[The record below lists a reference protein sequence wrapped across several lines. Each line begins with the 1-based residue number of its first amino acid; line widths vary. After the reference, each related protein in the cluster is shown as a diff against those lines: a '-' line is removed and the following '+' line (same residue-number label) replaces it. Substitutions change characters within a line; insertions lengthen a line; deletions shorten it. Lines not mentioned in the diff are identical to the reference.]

1 MFWRIFHLSIKELI
15 QTLRD
20 RRSVGL
26 LLLAPIAQL
35 LIFGYVAT
43 TDLKRSPMVI
53 CDYSQTQQ
61 SRDFIRA
68 FTSSA
73 YFNDSYYVNSTDDID
88 YYIDRGKAVAAM
100 MVPRDFAACME
111 KGEPVTVGFIIDG
124 TNSNRATILNGYIEF
139 ITGDYSSKITRQVL
153 NRMGR
158 KFQPLINIEPRV
170 WFNPELKSVN
180 FMVPGVIGMLT
191 MILLLNITSLS
202 IVREREVGT
211 AEQLVVTPIRPVE
224 LIVGKTIPAAFAGFL
239 VTTLVLVFGL
249 VWFNIDFA
257 GSVWLLYLL
266 AAFFMFCAISVG
278 LIIST
283 YSNTGDQAIW
293 ANQFFMM
300 PNMLL
305 SGFIFPIDNMPKV
318 VQYFTYCLP
327 MRYYLKIIRGI
338 FLQGAGFMQLW
349 PQAAAL
355 MGWGLLAASFAIL
368 RLRKRLN

>member
-1 MFWRIFHLSIKELI
+1 MFWRIYHLSVKELI

-26 LLLAPIAQL
+26 LLVAPLFQL

-43 TDLKRSPMVI
+43 TDLRRSPMVI
-53 CDYSQTQQ
+53 CDYSQSQQ
-61 SRDFIRA
+61 SREFIRA
-68 FTSSA
+68 FTSSG
-73 YFNDSYYVNSTDDID
+73 YFDDNFYVNTSEDID

-100 MVPRDFAACME
+100 MIPRDFAACLQ
-111 KGEPVTVGFIIDG
+111 KGDPITVGFIIDG

-139 ITGDYSSKITRQVL
+139 ITANYSNQIARQVFS
-153 NRMGR
+153 RMGR
-158 KFQPLINIEPRV
+158 QPKLLLAAEPRV

-180 FMVPGVIGMLT
+180 YMVPGVIGMLT
-191 MILLLNITSLS
+191 MILLMNLTSLC

-211 AEQLVVTPIRPVE
+211 AEQLVVTPIRPIE
-224 LIVGKTIPAAFAGFL
+224 LIIGKTIPAAFAGFL

-257 GSVWLLYLL
+257 GSVLLLYFF
-266 AAFFMFCAISVG
+266 AAFFMFCSISVG

-283 YSNTGDQAIW
+283 YSSTGDQAIW
-293 ANQFFMM
+293 ANQFFMI

-305 SGFIFPIDNMPKV
+305 SGFIFPISNMPTA
-318 VQYFTYCLP
+318 VQYLTYFLP

-338 FLQGAGFMQLW
+338 FLQGAGFSQLW
-349 PQAAAL
+349 PQAAVL
-355 MGWGLLAASFAIL
+355 LGWGVLAAVFASL
-368 RLRKRLN
+368 RLRKHMI

>member
-1 MFWRIFHLSIKELI
+1 MFWRIYHLSVKELI

-26 LLLAPIAQL
+26 LLVAPLFQL

-43 TDLKRSPMVI
+43 TDLKRSSMVI
-53 CDYSQTQQ
+53 CDYSRTQQ
-61 SRDFIRA
+61 SREFIRA
-68 FTSSA
+68 FTSSG
-73 YFNDSYYVNSTDDID
+73 YFEDDYYVNSANEID
-88 YYIDRGKAVAAM
+88 EYIDRGKAVAAM
-100 MVPRDFAACME
+100 MIPRDFAPSLE
-111 KGEPVTVGFIIDG
+111 KGEPITVGFIIDG
-124 TNSNRATILNGYIEF
+124 ANSNRATILNGYIEF
-139 ITGDYSSKITRQVL
+139 ITSDYSSKIARQVL

-158 KFQPLINIEPRV
+158 NTQLPLNAEPRV

-180 FMVPGVIGMLT
+180 YMVPGVIGMLT
-191 MILLLNITSLS
+191 MILLMNLTSLC

-211 AEQLVVTPIRPVE
+211 AEQLVVTPIKPIE

-249 VWFNIDFA
+249 VWFKIYFA
-257 GSVWLLYLL
+257 GSVLLLYLF

-278 LIIST
+278 LLIST
-283 YSNTGDQAIW
+283 YSQTGDQAIW
-293 ANQFFMM
+293 ANMFFMM

-305 SGFIFPIDNMPKV
+305 SGFIFPINNMPAV
-318 VQYFTYCLP
+318 VQYMTYCLP

-338 FLQGAGFMQLW
+338 FLQGAGFAQLW

-355 MGWGLLAASFAIL
+355 LGWGVLVAVFAAM
-368 RLRKRLN
+368 RLRKHLI